1 MKDTSSGSH
10 VVRQYLLALVLF
22 LKFDEIKR
30 IIHVGLTIDAH
41 DVSVGTYSYTFLLV
55 VVVVVIF
62 VGFVVAVLTT
72 RRFVAFRGLFFA
84 LRPRNVLRGVPLYNN
99 TLQVSRRAFKDRTRA
114 DFVSEDDETY
124 FTNTSGDGIKTFW

>member
-22 LKFDEIKR
+22 LKFDESKR

-41 DVSVGTYSYTFLLV
+41 DVSVGTYSHFPFV
-55 VVVVVIF
+55 VVVVVVF

-84 LRPRNVLRGVPLYNN
+84 LRPRNVLEVCLCIITRSKYRDGV
-99 TLQVSRRAFKDRTRA
+99 
-114 DFVSEDDETY
+114 
-124 FTNTSGDGIKTFW
+124 